1 MHTIV
6 SMVSGSLGVALVPA
20 SVMALGRRGVVYR
33 PLRGDKPRVATVAVW
48 RKSDNSPVLQVLR
61 AMLPRLA

>member
-1 MHTIV
+1 
-6 SMVSGSLGVALVPA
+6 
-20 SVMALGRRGVVYR
+20 VVYR